1 LTQSHTATDLRG
13 HGLHGREDIAQLQRM
28 GKLRATVQ
36 KDLGT
41 RDDHIGWFS
50 EAEVSAPTLRRAV
63 LLQKGMALELQKS
76 LRLPL
81 RVPSRVMCSCY
92 PGEEAL
98 YHTCPMPNL
107 PHPCAANAW
116 WRCDALTAYV

>member
-1 LTQSHTATDLRG
+1 LGGANG
-13 HGLHGREDIAQLQRM
+13 AHGREDITQLQRT
-28 GKLRATVQ
+28 GKLKATVQ

-63 LLQKGMALELQKS
+63 LLQKGMALELQQS
-76 LRLPL
+76 LGLPL

-92 PGEEAL
+92 PGKAIRPFAVCL
-98 YHTCPMPNL
+98 SARSDAPIIKPQ
-107 PHPCAANAW
+107 PC
-116 WRCDALTAYV
+116 R